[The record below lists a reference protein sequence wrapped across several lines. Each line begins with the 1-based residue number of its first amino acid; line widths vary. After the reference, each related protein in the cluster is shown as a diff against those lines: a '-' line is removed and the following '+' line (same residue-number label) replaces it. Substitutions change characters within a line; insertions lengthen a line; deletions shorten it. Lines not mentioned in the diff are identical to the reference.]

1 MPGLR
6 LEVVTPERTV
16 LSDEAESVIVPGFDG
31 YIGFMQN
38 HAPLVAGL
46 TVGIVQFGP
55 EHGEKRRIAVSGGF
69 VEVADNR
76 VTILAD
82 TAELDNEIDVG
93 RAQAAR
99 ERAERRLREQSEN
112 IDRARA
118 EAALQ
123 RALNRLRAARAI

>member
-1 MPGLR
+1 MARLR

-16 LSDEAESVIVPGFDG
+16 MTGEAESVIVPGVDG
-31 YIGFMQN
+31 YIGFMSN

-46 TVGIVQFGP
+46 SLGIVYYGP
-55 EHGEKRRIAVSGGF
+55 ERGDKRKLAITGGF

-82 TAELDNEIDVG
+82 TAELDTEIDVA

-99 ERAERRLREQSEN
+99 ERAERRLRER
-112 IDRARA
+112 RAEVDLVRA

-123 RALNRLRAARAI
+123 RALNRLRAAGAI

>member
-1 MPGLR
+1 MPQLR

-16 LSDEAESVIVPGFDG
+16 LTGEAESVIVPGVDG
-31 YIGFMQN
+31 YIGFMSH

-46 TVGIVQFGP
+46 SVGIVQYGP
-55 EHGEKRRIAVSGGF
+55 EHGEKRRIAITGGF
-69 VEVADNR
+69 VEVTDNR
-76 VTILAD
+76 VTVLAD
-82 TAELDNEIDVG
+82 TAELDSEIDVG

-99 ERAERRLREQSEN
+99 ERAERRLRERGDRV
-112 IDRARA
+112 DRARA

>member
-1 MPGLR
+1 MALLR

-16 LSDEAESVIVPGFDG
+16 INEYAESIIVPGIDG
-31 YIGFMQN
+31 YIGFMNN

-46 TVGIVQFGP
+46 AMGIVHYGP
-55 EHGEKRRIAVSGGF
+55 EHGEKRRIAITGGF

-82 TAELDNEIDVG
+82 TAELDTEIDVG

-99 ERAERRLREQSEN
+99 ERAERRLRDRSDQV
-112 IDRARA
+112 DRARA
-118 EAALQ
+118 KAALQ